1 MSRRPRGLSDDER
14 VLWSTVTR
22 SIAPL
27 KGRKAAKDAADAATI
42 EARPKSKP
50 VATAPVATAAPQ
62 RAPPPLAPMDRRTKQ
77 RLARGTTEIGGRLD
91 LHGLTQ
97 AEAHAALARF
107 LRNAQARDVKVVLV
121 ITGKGGAAAG
131 FGIFEERGVLR
142 RMVPHWLRRP
152 DLRPLVIGFEE
163 ASPQH
168 GGSGAIYVRLRRRR
182 GAGSGDDS
190 LR

>member
-27 KGRKAAKDAADAATI
+27 KGRKAVKDAADAAAI
-42 EARPKSKP
+42 EARPKAKP
-50 VATAPVATAAPQ
+50 AATAPAATAAAQ
-62 RAPPPLAPMDRRTKQ
+62 RAAPPPLAPMDRRTKQ

-121 ITGKGGAAAG
+121 ITGKGGAAAEG
-131 FGIFEERGVLR
+131 RGVLKR
-142 RMVPHWLRRP
+142 QVPHWLEGVEFRS
-152 DLRPLVIGFEE
+152 LVVGFES
-163 ASPQH
+163 AGIGH
-168 GGSGAIYVRLRRRR
+168 GGAGALYVRVRKGR
-182 GAGSGDDS
+182 S
-190 LR
+190 